1 MLLYYVDMLLRYV
14 DMLFY
19 YVDIYFRDVKTSL
32 CYVVTSFLYV
42 MCKHHIIILNFSMT
56 KITRVA
62 FDAERTRRKRQI
74 FILLCI
80 ERFGISDFYIR
91 YLYNIKSIAWKLAD
105 LL

>member
-1 MLLYYVDMLLRYV
+1 MLLYYVDTLLGYV

-32 CYVVTSFLYV
+32 CYVVTSFLFV

-62 FDAERTRRKRQI
+62 FDAERARRNGI
-74 FILLCI
+74 FS
-80 ERFGISDFYIR
+80 FSW
-91 YLYNIKSIAWKLAD
+91 AWSNPEC
-105 LL
+105 